1 MYSLR
6 AYNEDAHTNVLVS
19 SFSEVAPLVWVA
31 SWPRSCRKPGARFV
45 VYPGSPTQR
54 FIALERGEMLC
65 VYHKNTLLTWV
76 AYDHVVHPCFESSS
90 YSRYSSPQA
99 ATKRLDEEDD
109 EQLWLVRGESKE
121 LCKDA
126 LIMAQCLFHKR
137 HHH

>member
-6 AYNEDAHTNVLVS
+6 AYNEDAHTNVLIS
-19 SFSEVAPLVWVA
+19 SFSDVSPLVWVA

-54 FIALERGEMLC
+54 FIALDKGEMLC
-65 VYHKNTLLTWV
+65 VYHKTTLLTWV
-76 AYDHVVHPCFESSS
+76 AYDHVVHPCFES
-90 YSRYSSPQA
+90 PTT
-99 ATKRLDEEDD
+99 TKRLNQEGEDEDD

-126 LIMAQCLFHKR
+126 LIMAQCLFDKQN
-137 HHH
+137 HH